1 MNDQIEIVTMY
12 AIEAQNI
19 VKQYKNGVQALNGL
33 NLSVKAGEIFS
44 LLGQNG
50 AGKSTLI
57 KILTTYLKPT
67 SGYVMMLG
75 KDIAQQADKVRS
87 EIACVAQQTS
97 IDTHLSLEE
106 NMMFQSRLYKIP
118 KAEAKKKMETLISDF
133 GLEQYRKHPVSSYSG
148 GVKRRLDIALNMM
161 SNPEILFLDE
171 PTVGMDI
178 QSRISMWEMMK
189 KIRDDFGTTIF
200 LTTHYLEEADHL
212 SDTICI
218 MKDGKDVIQSTP
230 LELRSLIRQDSLEVR
245 FATESEMQKYFIPL
259 KNHFSDRSVF
269 MKNTSIGINTRD
281 SHFDMEKAIRFL
293 LEQHI
298 PCHGVQILQPTL
310 EDVFLRLT
318 AKNEQGGM

>member
-1 MNDQIEIVTMY
+1 MY
-12 AIEAQNI
+12 AIEAQNV

-33 NLSVKAGEIFS
+33 NISVKAGKIFS

-67 SGYVMMLG
+67 SGKLTMLG
-75 KDIAQQADKVRS
+75 KDVAEQADKVRC

-106 NMMFQSRLYKIP
+106 NMMFQSCLYKIP
-118 KAEAKKKMETLISDF
+118 KAEAKKKMETLIANF
-133 GLEQYRKHPVSSYSG
+133 ELEQYRKYPVSSYSG

-161 SNPEILFLDE
+161 TNPRILFLDE

-178 QSRISMWEMMK
+178 QSRMSMWEMIR

-200 LTTHYLEEADHL
+200 LTTHYLEEADNL
-212 SDTICI
+212 SDTVCI
-218 MKDGKDVIQSTP
+218 MKDGKDVIQGTP
-230 LELRSLIRQDSLEVR
+230 LELRSFIRQDSLQIQ
-245 FATESEMQKYFIPL
+245 FATKSEVQKYILPL
-259 KNHFSDRSVF
+259 KEHFSGCSIFAR
-269 MKNTSIGINTRD
+269 NTSIGINGEN
-281 SHFDMEKAIRFL
+281 SHSDMEKAIGFL
-293 LEQHI
+293 LERHI
-298 PCHGVQILQPTL
+298 PFDGVQIVQPTL

-318 AKNEQGGM
+318 AKNEHGGECE

>member
-1 MNDQIEIVTMY
+1 MY
-12 AIEAQNI
+12 AIEVQNT
-19 VKQYKNGVQALNGL
+19 VKKYKNGVQALNGL
-33 NLSVKAGEIFS
+33 NISVKTGEIYS

-67 SGYVMMLG
+67 SGKVTIFG
-75 KDIAQQADKVRS
+75 KDIDKQAAEVRS
-87 EIACVAQQTS
+87 QIACVAQQIS

-106 NMMFQSRLYKIP
+106 NMMFQSRIYKIP
-118 KAEAKKKMETLISDF
+118 KADAKKKMETLIADF

-161 SNPEILFLDE
+161 SNPKILFLDE

-178 QSRISMWEMMK
+178 QSRMSMWKMMK

-212 SDTICI
+212 SDTVCI
-218 MKDGKDVIQSTP
+218 MKDGKDVIQGTP
-230 LELRSLIRQDSLEVR
+230 SELRSFIRQESLQVQ
-245 FATESEMQKYFIPL
+245 FATKSEAQKYLLPL
-259 KNHFSDRSVF
+259 K
-269 MKNTSIGINTRD
+269 
-281 SHFDMEKAIRFL
+281 
-293 LEQHI
+293 EQHI
-298 PCHGVQILQPTL
+298 PCNGVQIVQPTL

-318 AKNEQGGM
+318 AKNEQEGL